1 MATPAPNRPLRTVGS
16 IALLLAA
23 GLMLSGCSNQAI
35 VAGNVMSMLV
45 TFGLFYTTINL
56 KRDTT

>member
-1 MATPAPNRPLRTVGS
+1 MATPAPKRPLRTLGSVG
-16 IALLLAA
+16 LLLAA